1 MYVQWKAELVSPF
14 VKLIEQVTGAAKV
27 APCYPLYGQVLAVLA
42 VSPTV
47 SWFLP
52 PEAALLPL
60 LLSLPLFS
68 SITYV
73 DVESFS
79 WLAM

>member
-1 MYVQWKAELVSPF
+1 MSPF

-47 SWFLP
+47 S
-52 PEAALLPL
+52 
-60 LLSLPLFS
+60 
-68 SITYV
+68 
-73 DVESFS
+73 
-79 WLAM
+79 